1 MQDCTR
7 TVAKPEA
14 VTSSPRRDVLG
25 TPRIF
30 QKGLLRYLT
39 LFGLVGLIIGGLW
52 WYLTPAPPPPRPE
65 VSSGEKAK
73 MESLSLTEIEEG
85 GQRWKLK
92 AAKAEYLT
100 NRDEIRIRDVYLEF
114 YGSDQ
119 QTVYLWAKEG
129 LVNTKSRD
137 LVVKGDVKLKKGD
150 VTIYTPEIQY
160 FHKDRT
166 LVAPDEVLL
175 VGPQAEVSGKDL
187 QIDLTR
193 KHLVLKQHRL
203 TKMKVEKGLL

>member
-1 MQDCTR
+1 MIKPG
-7 TVAKPEA
+7 AK
-14 VTSSPRRDVLG
+14 TSSSQPEVRGKPQGIR
-25 TPRIF
+25 
-30 QKGLLRYLT
+30 QKLVKLLTFFILAGLAA
-39 LFGLVGLIIGGLW
+39 GGLW
-52 WYLTPAPPPPRPE
+52 WYFTPAPPPPKPA